1 MGDVIRIVEEGIA
14 TVRKL
19 EGGDAKMRLEGFL
32 STFVSDF
39 NFHGHSLTVAVS
51 LQYLALPLPDN
62 ALEVLQ
68 SAAKFYRTSYLAWL
82 NYTDL
87 LV

>member
-1 MGDVIRIVEEGIA
+1 MLIFMA
-14 TVRKL
+14 T
-19 EGGDAKMRLEGFL
+19 A
-32 STFVSDF
+32 
-39 NFHGHSLTVAVS
+39 LTIAVS

-68 SAAKFYRTSYLAWL
+68 SAAKFYKTSYLAWL
-82 NYTDL
+82 NYIDL